1 MIKRFE
7 VSPIAM
13 NDENSTSRLGIL
25 SVTIRDKSALYA
37 AYMPYLRNGGL
48 FVATHRSYQLG
59 DEVILILSLME
70 EPERVPVAGR
80 VVWVTP
86 KAAEGYRTPGV
97 GVQFNDDDG
106 GAMRSRIE
114 NYLAGIVEADRPTYT
129 M

>member
-1 MIKRFE
+1 
-7 VSPIAM
+7 M
-13 NDENSTSRLGIL
+13 NDETSRVGIL

-59 DEVILILSLME
+59 DEVILILTLMDE
-70 EPERVPVAGR
+70 SERIPVPGK

-86 KAAEGYRTPGV
+86 KAAEGYRTPGI
-97 GVQFNDDDG
+97 GVQFGEDDG

-114 NYLAGIVEADRPTYT
+114 NYLAGIVEAERPTYT

>member
-1 MIKRFE
+1 
-7 VSPIAM
+7 M
-13 NDENSTSRLGIL
+13 NDDSANSRLGIL

-48 FVATHRSYQLG
+48 FVVTHRSYQLG

-70 EPERVPVAGR
+70 ENERIPVAGK

-86 KAAEGYRTPGV
+86 KAAEGYRTPGI
-97 GVQFNDDDG
+97 GVQFSEDDG
-106 GAMRSRIE
+106 GTTRSRIE

>member
-1 MIKRFE
+1 
-7 VSPIAM
+7 M
-13 NDENSTSRLGIL
+13 NDENSNARVGIL

-37 AYMPYLRNGGL
+37 AYMPYVRNGGL

-59 DEVILILSLME
+59 DEVILILSLMDE
-70 EPERVPVAGR
+70 SERVTVAGK

-97 GVQFNDDDG
+97 GVQFGDTDG
-106 GAMRSRIE
+106 GATRSRIE
-114 NYLAGIVEADRPTYT
+114 NYLAGIVEADRPTFT

>member
-1 MIKRFE
+1 
-7 VSPIAM
+7 M
-13 NDENSTSRLGIL
+13 NDDTSPSRLGIL
-25 SVTIRDKSALYA
+25 SVSIRDKSALHA

-59 DEVILILSLME
+59 DEVILILTLMDE
-70 EPERVPVAGR
+70 SERIPVAGK

-86 KAAEGYRTPGV
+86 KAAEGYRTPGI
-97 GVQFNDDDG
+97 GVQFSDDDG